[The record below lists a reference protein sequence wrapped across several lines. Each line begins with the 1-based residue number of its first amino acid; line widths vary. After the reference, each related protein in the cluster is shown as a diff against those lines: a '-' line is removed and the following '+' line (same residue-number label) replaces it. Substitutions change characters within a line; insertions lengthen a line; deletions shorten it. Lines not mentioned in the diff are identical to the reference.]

1 MPVPDFQ
8 SLMLPALKALAGDD
22 EVPISD
28 VRQHVA
34 AAALLTPEDMREMLP
49 SGRQSVFMNRVSW
62 AVMYLGRSGLT
73 KRVRRGVWRV
83 TRDGAKLLADPPPRI
98 DMNYLRKYPAYVA
111 WRTGKNASSSSGET
125 VPSSLSDG
133 ATDTPE
139 EALEKAARQL
149 REVLE
154 AEVLERV
161 RQAAP
166 DFLEKVVIDLL
177 IAMGYG
183 GGDATMGRV
192 TGRSGDG
199 GIDGTIRFTTTSW
212 LTSGRPR
219 QFSVMWQNIRCS
231 IKALK
236 GSLDE
241 TELPRLER
249 ELKTLQAV
257 KRRHPAASYQI
268 LINDV
273 PVSPRSASPGLA
285 DASFRNTL
293 SAGDKSTLALALFLA
308 KLNADPALGE
318 TIVVLDDPFTSL
330 DNFRRQFTAIEIR
343 KLCDRSAQTIVLSH
357 DKTFLRLL
365 WDKIDQGTIKCVAVQ
380 TGAPGMTTIAP
391 YDIESETRPR
401 HVTERMKIEEFV
413 EGEPHETGY
422 IRTRLRTVCEDFY
435 RRGDPGLFHEAASLD
450 EIGRLLQGAPEE
462 HPYKGV
468 IEDLRDINEYSRREH
483 HAEVEDDPS
492 GESSDEELKGFCRRV
507 LDLTRGM

>member
-73 KRVRRGVWRV
+73 ERVRRGVWRV

-166 DFLEKVVIDLL
+166 DFSK
-177 IAMGYG
+177 
-183 GGDATMGRV
+183 
-192 TGRSGDG
+192 
-199 GIDGTIRFTTTSW
+199 
-212 LTSGRPR
+212 
-219 QFSVMWQNIRCS
+219 MWSS
-231 IKALK
+231 I
-236 GSLDE
+236 
-241 TELPRLER
+241 
-249 ELKTLQAV
+249 
-257 KRRHPAASYQI
+257 Y
-268 LINDV
+268 
-273 PVSPRSASPGLA
+273 
-285 DASFRNTL
+285 
-293 SAGDKSTLALALFLA
+293 
-308 KLNADPALGE
+308 
-318 TIVVLDDPFTSL
+318 
-330 DNFRRQFTAIEIR
+330 
-343 KLCDRSAQTIVLSH
+343 
-357 DKTFLRLL
+357 
-365 WDKIDQGTIKCVAVQ
+365 
-380 TGAPGMTTIAP
+380 
-391 YDIESETRPR
+391 
-401 HVTERMKIEEFV
+401 
-413 EGEPHETGY
+413 
-422 IRTRLRTVCEDFY
+422 
-435 RRGDPGLFHEAASLD
+435 
-450 EIGRLLQGAPEE
+450 
-462 HPYKGV
+462 
-468 IEDLRDINEYSRREH
+468 
-483 HAEVEDDPS
+483 
-492 GESSDEELKGFCRRV
+492 
-507 LDLTRGM
+507 

>member
-192 TGRSGDG
+192 TGRSGDQG
-199 GIDGTIRFTTTSW
+199 VKRVSRRDGT
-212 LTSGRPR
+212 
-219 QFSVMWQNIRCS
+219 
-231 IKALK
+231 
-236 GSLDE
+236 
-241 TELPRLER
+241 
-249 ELKTLQAV
+249 
-257 KRRHPAASYQI
+257 AA
-268 LINDV
+268 
-273 PVSPRSASPGLA
+273 
-285 DASFRNTL
+285 T
-293 SAGDKSTLALALFLA
+293 
-308 KLNADPALGE
+308 
-318 TIVVLDDPFTSL
+318 
-330 DNFRRQFTAIEIR
+330 
-343 KLCDRSAQTIVLSH
+343 
-357 DKTFLRLL
+357 
-365 WDKIDQGTIKCVAVQ
+365 
-380 TGAPGMTTIAP
+380 
-391 YDIESETRPR
+391 
-401 HVTERMKIEEFV
+401 
-413 EGEPHETGY
+413 
-422 IRTRLRTVCEDFY
+422 
-435 RRGDPGLFHEAASLD
+435 
-450 EIGRLLQGAPEE
+450 
-462 HPYKGV
+462 
-468 IEDLRDINEYSRREH
+468 
-483 HAEVEDDPS
+483 
-492 GESSDEELKGFCRRV
+492 
-507 LDLTRGM
+507 